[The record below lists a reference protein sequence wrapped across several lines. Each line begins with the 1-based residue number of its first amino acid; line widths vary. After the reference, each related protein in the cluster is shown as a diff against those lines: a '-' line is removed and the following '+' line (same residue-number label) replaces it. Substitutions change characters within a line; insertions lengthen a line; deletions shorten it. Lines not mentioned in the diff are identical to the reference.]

1 MGIVVWSREQ
11 GLWSMKCSRDHP
23 AYWLYTVDCNVAKSK
38 IPNAYARQPWSGVE
52 EPNRTVP
59 YRTEPSWAELQRRPG
74 KPKASH
80 VMMAGGWMRP
90 TDGRNCSGERR
101 GSGNE
106 VSGIQVPGPS
116 SHIPG
121 VGGGGLAHTE
131 AAARPLSHAT
141 DQMTAAQDATRIT
154 DGAQTEKNQK
164 EKRQRHGHGHWDWH
178 KPEAESEN
186 KTQSQ
191 CLGAKPI
198 KAGQHV
204 SGILCPLNRLKLI
217 SYNSNLQDYS
227 LSCLS

>member
-1 MGIVVWSREQ
+1 MWQNQKFQTHTPDNHE
-11 GLWSMKCSRDHP
+11 
-23 AYWLYTVDCNVAKSK
+23 
-38 IPNAYARQPWSGVE
+38 VE
-52 EPNRTVP
+52 WRS
-59 YRTEPSWAELQRRPG
+59 RTEPNQAELSCKDDQESQKR
-74 KPKASH
+74 
-80 VMMAGGWMRP
+80 VMSWWRV
-90 TDGRNCSGERR
+90 DGCGRLMDGIVR
-101 GSGNE
+101 GSGADRRMRFRG
-106 VSGIQVPGPS
+106 SRFQVPVP
-116 SHIPG
+116 IFR
-121 VGGGGLAHTE
+121 VGGGLVAHTE

-164 EKRQRHGHGHWDWH
+164 EKRQRHGHGHGHWDWH

>member
-1 MGIVVWSREQ
+1 MEYEVQQ
-11 GLWSMKCSRDHP
+11 GPSCILTVYRRLQCGKIKNSKRIRQTTMK
-23 AYWLYTVDCNVAKSK
+23 
-38 IPNAYARQPWSGVE
+38 WSGGA
-52 EPNRTVP
+52 EPNRTIP
-59 YRTEPSWAELQRRPG
+59 NRTKLSWAAKTTR
-74 KPKASH
+74 KAKSESCH
-80 VMMAGGWMRP
+80 DGGWMDAADWWTELFGGAARIGEWGIGDP
-90 TDGRNCSGERR
+90 GSRSQFPYSGW
-101 GSGNE
+101 
-106 VSGIQVPGPS
+106 
-116 SHIPG
+116 
-121 VGGGGLAHTE
+121 GGGVWGMVAHTE

-164 EKRQRHGHGHWDWH
+164 EKRQRHGHRHWDWH